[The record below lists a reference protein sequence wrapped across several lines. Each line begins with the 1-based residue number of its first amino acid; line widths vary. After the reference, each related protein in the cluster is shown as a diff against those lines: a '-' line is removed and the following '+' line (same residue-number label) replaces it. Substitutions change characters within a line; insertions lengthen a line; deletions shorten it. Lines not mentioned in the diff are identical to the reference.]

1 MPGERIIRLADKT
14 DDEAAYFGIVLVPG
28 LRKPL

>member
-1 MPGERIIRLADKT
+1 MPEERIVKLAEKP

-28 LRKPL
+28 ARRPL